1 MDSFRALAKAFAKW
15 FIVGATIAFLL
26 QHLKRYGAEVLTLKF
41 SGADYGLLCAA
52 GIVTIAAHL
61 WAGVTWNWIL
71 AYLLVPQPYPWAMRT
86 YLRTNLAKYLPGNIW
101 HFYGR
106 VMASQKVGI
115 PLSMSVLSVLLE
127 ALLMVAAALGLAL
140 ASGLGLPQS
149 LAGLGLILFLLHP
162 RCLSPLVDR
171 LERSK
176 LKQLAHLPRST
187 ALTTDELTTDL
198 ADLRLPLSRYPWQP
212 LAGELIFVLLR
223 AMGFLLIVLPLNDRL
238 SGAAVTQILSGFSLA
253 WLLGLV
259 VPGAPGGVGVF
270 EASAI
275 VFLQPLMPAPIV
287 LASLAI
293 YRVISTLAEAIG
305 AGLTYGTGVNFPLPH
320 QKC

>member
-1 MDSFRALAKAFAKW
+1 MTTWAKAFGKW
-15 FIVGATIAFLL
+15 FILGATIAFLL

-41 SGADYGLLCAA
+41 SGLDYGLLFAA
-52 GIVTIAAHL
+52 GIVTIAAHV

-71 AYLLVPQPYPWAMRT
+71 AYLLVPQPYPWAMGV

-115 PLSMSVLSVLLE
+115 PLSISVLSVLLE
-127 ALLMVAAALGLAL
+127 TLLMAAAALGLAL
-140 ASGLGLPQS
+140 ILGSGAIGLPES
-149 LAGLGLILFLLHP
+149 LAGLGIILVLLHP
-162 RCLSPLVDR
+162 RCFNPLVDR

-176 LKQLAHLPRST
+176 LTQLAHLSPSAAVETPPVPRET
-187 ALTTDELTTDL
+187 PLCDL
-198 ADLRLPLSRYPWQP
+198 NRTRYPWQP
-212 LAGELIFVLLR
+212 LAGEFIFVLLR
-223 AMGFLLIVLPLNDRL
+223 GIGFLLIVIPLNDRL
-238 SGAAVTQILSGFSLA
+238 SGTAVAQILSGFSLA

-287 LASLAI
+287 LATIAI

-305 AGLTYGTGVNFPLPH
+305 AGLTYGLSTESEKF
-320 QKC
+320 